1 VCGEL
6 EGGAKVKSNE
16 LFRASGIMALGT
28 IISRIT
34 GFIRGILIVSVL
46 GTALLADTYNVANT
60 MPNILYNLLVGGA
73 LTAIFIPQLVRS
85 FDHEDG
91 GDGFASRLVTT
102 ISLILFILVGIGVYC
117 APALVRLYAP
127 EFFTP
132 GFEVEKE
139 IAIAF
144 TRYCLP
150 QIFFLGLF
158 TMLGQVANARGSFG
172 PLMWAPIANNI
183 VGIALFGGFLLFA
196 PSVSLKTITSQQVQI
211 LGWGTTLS
219 VVVQALVLIPVVKRL
234 GVKLR
239 PQWGLAGL
247 GKSFGLAGWT
257 LIYVLISQ
265 LGYLV
270 TVNVATSAAVR
281 SAQEGV
287 VRGVGFTPYTYAYFV
302 MLLPYSII
310 TISII
315 TAILPHLSRLAVA
328 NNRAEVRVQLLRAIK
343 LVGVITIPSSVAFL
357 FFGPL
362 ITQVIFIGI
371 PLEDSR
377 YIGYVLSALSFGLVS
392 FSINLILIRGFNAFE
407 DTRTQVISILI
418 INIISVALSYLF
430 LHLLKNQWVTI
441 GLGAAFS
448 ISYLAG
454 LLITLRLLKKHTGA
468 IKIKDFLGQ
477 HLRLYGVAIGVMG
490 PLFALTQYISWVG
503 VELSPL
509 TRAGELAV
517 VMITALVGYLFVA
530 KAVGVEEI
538 SMVGHLRDSV
548 TRRTSNNS

>member
-1 VCGEL
+1 M
-6 EGGAKVKSNE
+6 KSNE

-34 GFIRGILIVSVL
+34 GFIRGILIVAVL

-91 GDGFASRLVTT
+91 GDGFASRLITT
-102 ISLILFILVGIGVYC
+102 ISVILLVLVTLGMLF
-117 APALVRLYAP
+117 APALVRIYAP

-132 GFEVEKE
+132 GFEREQE

-183 VGIALFGGFLLFA
+183 VGILLFGGFLLFS
-196 PSVSLKTITSQQVQI
+196 PGITIGSITSMQVQI

-219 VVVQALVLIPVVKRL
+219 VVVQALVLVPVVRRL
-234 GVKLR
+234 GITIKPKL
-239 PQWGLAGL
+239 GFEGL
-247 GKSFGLAGWT
+247 GKSFNLAGWT
-257 LIYVLISQ
+257 LVYVLISQ

-281 SAQEGV
+281 SALEGV
-287 VRGVGFTPYTYAYFV
+287 TTGVGYTPYTYAYFV
-302 MLLPYSII
+302 MLLPYSIV

-315 TAILPHLSRLAVA
+315 TAILPHLSKLVVA
-328 NNRAEVRVQLLRAIK
+328 ENREEVKSQLIRAIR
-343 LVGVITIPSSVAFL
+343 LVGVITVPSAVAFL
-357 FFGPL
+357 LFGPL
-362 ITQVIFIGI
+362 ITEVIFIGI
-371 PLEDSR
+371 PVEDSR
-377 YIGYVLSALSFGLVS
+377 YIGYVLSALSFGLVA
-392 FSINLILIRGFNAFE
+392 FSINLILVRGFNAFE
-407 DTRTQVISILI
+407 DTRTPVLSILI
-418 INIISVALSYLF
+418 INLISVGMSYFF
-430 LHLLKNQWVTI
+430 LYSLKNQWVTV

-448 ISYLAG
+448 VSYLVG
-454 LLITLRLLKKHTGA
+454 LLITLRLLRKHIGQLNLSA
-468 IKIKDFLGQ
+468 FIGQ
-477 HLRLYGVAIGVMG
+477 HLRLVGASLIVML
-490 PLFALTQYISWVG
+490 PMFAVVEYVSWTGTQ
-503 VELSPL
+503 LSHIA
-509 TRAGELAV
+509 RAGELLLVMV
-517 VMITALVGYLFVA
+517 VAFFGYIFAA

-538 SMVGHLRDSV
+538 SMIRHLGSSM
-548 TRRTSNNS
+548 TRRSADNQ

>member
-1 VCGEL
+1 
-6 EGGAKVKSNE
+6 
-16 LFRASGIMALGT
+16 MALGT

-34 GFIRGILIVSVL
+34 GFVRGILIVAVL

-91 GDGFASRLVTT
+91 GDGFASRLITT
-102 ISLILFILVGIGVYC
+102 ISIILFALVALGMFF

-127 EFFTP
+127 EFFTS

-158 TMLGQVANARGSFG
+158 TMLGQVANARGSFA

-183 VGIALFGGFLLFA
+183 VGIALFGSFLAFSPA
-196 PSVSLKTITSQQVQI
+196 VTIDKISTLQVQI

-219 VVVQALVLIPVVKRL
+219 VVVQALVLVPVIRKL
-234 GVKLR
+234 GIKLR
-239 PQWGLAGL
+239 PAWGISGL

-281 SAQEGV
+281 SAQDGIT
-287 VRGVGFTPYTYAYFV
+287 RGVGYTPYTYAYFV
-302 MLLPYSII
+302 MLLPYSIV

-315 TAILPHLSRLAVA
+315 TAILPHISRLALEKKA
-328 NNRAEVRVQLLRAIK
+328 AEVREQLIRAIK
-343 LVGVITIPSSVAFL
+343 LVGVITIPSAVAFL
-357 FFGPL
+357 LFGPL
-362 ITQVIFIGI
+362 ITSVIFVGI

-377 YIGYVLSALSFGLVS
+377 YIGYVLSALSFGLVA

-407 DTRTQVISILI
+407 DTKTQVVSIFI
-418 INIISVALSYLF
+418 INIVAVALSYVSLF
-430 LHLLKNQWVTI
+430 ILRNQWVTV
-441 GLGAAFS
+441 GLGIAFS
-448 ISYLAG
+448 VSYLVG
-454 LLITLRLLKKHTGA
+454 LLVTLSLLKKHTGV
-468 IKIKDFLGQ
+468 ISLKDFGPQ
-477 HLRLYGVAIGVMG
+477 HLRLFVAAFAVML
-490 PLFALTQYISWVG
+490 PLFALTQYLDWVG
-503 VELSPL
+503 VELSKIARL
-509 TRAGELAV
+509 GELVV
-517 VMITALVGYLFVA
+517 VMGAAIVGYLLA
-530 KAVGVEEI
+530 GKAAGVEEI
-538 SMVGHLRDSV
+538 TMIRHLKNSV
-548 TRRTSNNS
+548 MRRPAVEE

>member
-1 VCGEL
+1 M
-6 EGGAKVKSNE
+6 KSNE

-34 GFIRGILIVSVL
+34 GFIRGILIVAVL
-46 GTALLADTYNVANT
+46 GTTLLADTYNVANT

-102 ISLILFILVGIGVYC
+102 ISLILLVLVAIGIYF

-127 EFFTP
+127 EFFTV
-132 GFEVEKE
+132 GFETEKE

-150 QIFFLGLF
+150 QIFFLGVF

-172 PLMWAPIANNI
+172 PLMWAPIANNL
-183 VGIALFGGFLLFA
+183 VGIAIFGSFLIFSPA
-196 PSVSLKTITSQQVQI
+196 VTTDTITPFQVQL
-211 LGWGTTLS
+211 LGWGTTFS
-219 VVVQALVLIPVVKRL
+219 VVVQALVLIPVIRHL
-234 GVKLR
+234 GIKLK
-239 PQWGLAGL
+239 PQWGLSGL

-257 LIYVLISQ
+257 LLYVLISQ

-281 SAQEGV
+281 SAQEGLT
-287 VRGVGFTPYTYAYFV
+287 RGVGYTPYTYAYFV
-302 MLLPYSII
+302 MLLPYSIV

-328 NNRAEVRVQLLRAIK
+328 KNPDEVRIQLIRAIK
-343 LVGVITIPSSVAFL
+343 LVGVITIPSAVAFL
-357 FFGPL
+357 LFGPL
-362 ITQVIFIGI
+362 ITEVIFVGI
-371 PLEDSR
+371 PVDDSR
-377 YIGYVLSALSFGLVS
+377 YIGYVLSALSFGLVA

-407 DTRTQVISILI
+407 DTRTQVISIFI
-418 INIISVALSYLF
+418 INLISVGLSYLF
-430 LHLLKNQWVTI
+430 LHLLKVQWVTI
-441 GLGAAFS
+441 GLGLAFS
-448 ISYLAG
+448 ISYLVG
-454 LLITLRLLKKHTGA
+454 LLITLLLLKKHTGP

-477 HLRLYGVAIGVMG
+477 HARLLGAAFGVMT
-490 PLFALTQYISWVG
+490 PLYVLIRYITWLG
-503 VELSPL
+503 VELSPIA
-509 TRAGELAV
+509 RAGELFL
-517 VMITALVGYLFVA
+517 VMVMAFLGYLIA
-530 KAVGVEEI
+530 GRTVGVEEI
-538 SMVGHLRDSV
+538 SMIRHLRDSV
-548 TRRTSNNS
+548 VRRSSGAE

>member
-1 VCGEL
+1 MCAELGRGER
-6 EGGAKVKSNE
+6 VKSNE

-34 GFIRGILIVSVL
+34 GFIRGILIVAVL

-91 GDGFASRLVTT
+91 GDGFASRLITT
-102 ISLILFILVGIGVYC
+102 ISIILFALVALGMFF

-127 EFFTP
+127 EFFTS

-158 TMLGQVANARGSFG
+158 TMLGQVANARGSFA

-183 VGIALFGGFLLFA
+183 VGIALFGSFLVFSPA
-196 PSVSLKTITSQQVQI
+196 VTIDKISTLQVQI

-219 VVVQALVLIPVVKRL
+219 VVVQALVLLPVIGKL
-234 GVKLR
+234 GIRLR
-239 PQWGLAGL
+239 PQWGFTGL

-281 SAQEGV
+281 SAKEGI
-287 VRGVGFTPYTYAYFV
+287 VRGVGYTPYTYAYFV
-302 MLLPYSII
+302 MLLPYSIV

-315 TAILPHLSRLAVA
+315 TAILPHISRLALEKKA
-328 NNRAEVRVQLLRAIK
+328 TEVREQLIRAIK
-343 LVGVITIPSSVAFL
+343 LVGVITIPSAVAFL
-357 FFGPL
+357 LFGPL
-362 ITQVIFIGI
+362 ITSVIFVGI
-371 PLEDSR
+371 PIEDSR
-377 YIGYVLSALSFGLVS
+377 YIGYVLSALSFGLVA

-407 DTRTQVISILI
+407 DTRTQVISIFI
-418 INIISVALSYLF
+418 INIVAVALSYASLF
-430 LHLLKNQWVTI
+430 VLRNQWVTV
-441 GLGAAFS
+441 GLGIAFS
-448 ISYLAG
+448 VSYLVG
-454 LLITLRLLKKHTGA
+454 LLVTLKLLKKHTGL
-468 IKIKDFLGQ
+468 ISIRDFGSQ
-477 HLRLYGVAIGVMG
+477 HLRLFGAAFAVML
-490 PLFALTQYISWVG
+490 PLFALTQYLDWVG
-503 VELSPL
+503 VELSKIARL
-509 TRAGELAV
+509 GELAV
-517 VMITALVGYLFVA
+517 VMGTAVIGYLIA
-530 KAVGVEEI
+530 GKAAGVEEI
-538 SMVGHLRDSV
+538 TMIRHFRDSV
-548 TRRTSNNS
+548 MRRPAATE

>member
-1 VCGEL
+1 M
-6 EGGAKVKSNE
+6 KSNE

-34 GFIRGILIVSVL
+34 GFIRGILIVAVL

-91 GDGFASRLVTT
+91 GDGFASRLITT
-102 ISLILFILVGIGVYC
+102 ISIILFALVALGMFF

-127 EFFTP
+127 EFFTS

-158 TMLGQVANARGSFG
+158 TMLGQVANARGSFA

-183 VGIALFGGFLLFA
+183 VGIALFGSFLVFSPA
-196 PSVSLKTITSQQVQI
+196 ITIDKISTLQVQI

-219 VVVQALVLIPVVKRL
+219 VVVQALVLLPVIRRL
-234 GVKLR
+234 GIKLR
-239 PQWGLAGL
+239 PQWGFKGL

-257 LIYVLISQ
+257 LVYVLISQ

-281 SAQEGV
+281 SAKEGI
-287 VRGVGFTPYTYAYFV
+287 VRGVGYTPYTYAYFV
-302 MLLPYSII
+302 MLLPYSIV

-315 TAILPHLSRLAVA
+315 TAILPHISRLALEKKA
-328 NNRAEVRVQLLRAIK
+328 AEVREQLIRAIK
-343 LVGVITIPSSVAFL
+343 LVGVITIPSAVAFL
-357 FFGPL
+357 LFGPL
-362 ITQVIFIGI
+362 ITSVIFVGI
-371 PLEDSR
+371 PIEDSR
-377 YIGYVLSALSFGLVS
+377 YIGYVLSALSFGLVA

-418 INIISVALSYLF
+418 INIVAVALSYASLF
-430 LHLLKNQWVTI
+430 VLRNQWVTV
-441 GLGAAFS
+441 GLGIAFS
-448 ISYLAG
+448 VSYLVG
-454 LLITLRLLKKHTGA
+454 LLVTLRLLKKHTGM
-468 IKIKDFLGQ
+468 ISLKDFGGQ
-477 HLRLYGVAIGVMG
+477 HIRLFGAAFAVML
-490 PLFALTQYISWVG
+490 PLFALTQYLDWVG
-503 VELSPL
+503 VELSKIARL
-509 TRAGELAV
+509 GELGI
-517 VMITALVGYLFVA
+517 VMGASVIGYLIA
-530 KAVGVEEI
+530 GKAAGVEEI
-538 SMVGHLRDSV
+538 TMIRHFKDSV
-548 TRRTSNNS
+548 MRRPAAQE

>member
-1 VCGEL
+1 M
-6 EGGAKVKSNE
+6 KSNE

-34 GFIRGILIVSVL
+34 GFIRGILIVAVL

-91 GDGFASRLVTT
+91 GDGFASRLITT
-102 ISLILFILVGIGVYC
+102 ISLILLALVAIGVYF

-127 EFFTP
+127 EFFTA
-132 GFEVEKE
+132 GFEAEKE

-183 VGIALFGGFLLFA
+183 VGIALFGGFLL
-196 PSVSLKTITSQQVQI
+196 VSSDFTVDTITSTQIQI

-219 VVVQALVLIPVVKRL
+219 VVVQALVLLPVIKRL
-234 GVKLR
+234 GIKLR
-239 PQWGLAGL
+239 PQWGVAGL

-257 LIYVLISQ
+257 LLYVLISQ

-281 SAQEGV
+281 SAQEGIT
-287 VRGVGFTPYTYAYFV
+287 RGVGYTPYTYAYYV
-302 MLLPYSII
+302 MLLPYSIV

-315 TAILPHLSRLAVA
+315 TAILPHLSRLALA
-328 NNRAEVRVQLLRAIK
+328 KNNEEVRAQLIRAIK
-343 LVGVITIPSSVAFL
+343 LVGVITIPSAVAFL
-357 FFGPL
+357 FFGSF
-362 ITQVIFIGI
+362 ITEVIFVGI
-371 PLEDSR
+371 PVGDAR
-377 YIGYVLSALSFGLVS
+377 YIGYVLSALSFGLVA

-407 DTRTQVISILI
+407 DTRTQVISIFI
-418 INIISVALSYLF
+418 INLISVGLSYLF
-430 LHLLKNQWVTI
+430 LHLLQNQWVTV

-448 ISYLAG
+448 ISYLIG
-454 LLITLRLLKKHTGA
+454 LLITLSLLKKHTGP
-468 IKIKDFLGQ
+468 IKVRDFLGQ
-477 HLRLYGVAIGVMG
+477 HLRLIGVSVGVMA
-490 PLFALTQYISWVG
+490 PLFALTQYLSWIG
-503 VELSPL
+503 VELSPIA
-509 TRAGELAV
+509 RAGELLI
-517 VMITALVGYLFVA
+517 VMVLAFFGYLVAA
-530 KAVGVEEI
+530 KAAGVEEI
-538 SMVGHLRDSV
+538 SMIAHLRDSV
-548 TRRTSNNS
+548 VGRSKDAE